1 MNRTVP
7 NGLNPQMIAQ
17 IKGIMQNVNS
27 PQMKMIMQ
35 MTRGR
40 GISPQQ
46 LVTNMCQQQG
56 IDVNSQTQKILDAI
70 NGNRMADMQNQINQL
85 QLQSA
90 MCGVVRYPTTYA
102 YNAGQSPFC
111 GGNTCG

>member
-35 MTRGR
+35 MTSGR

-46 LVTNMCQQQG
+46 LVTNICQQQG
-56 IDVNSQTQKILDAI
+56 IDVN
-70 NGNRMADMQNQINQL
+70 GFMEQIK
-85 QLQSA
+85 SA
-90 MCGVVRYPTTYA
+90 MK
-102 YNAGQSPFC
+102 
-111 GGNTCG
+111 